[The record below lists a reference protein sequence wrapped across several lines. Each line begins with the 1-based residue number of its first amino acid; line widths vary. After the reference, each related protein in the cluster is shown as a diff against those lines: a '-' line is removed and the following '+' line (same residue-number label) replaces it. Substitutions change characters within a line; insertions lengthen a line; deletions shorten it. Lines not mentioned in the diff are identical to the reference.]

1 VSTESTTGLEAV
13 LRSRLL
19 NFSPLGN
26 GTTVAQEIGSTAS
39 GAGVDGTLYWDRAPD
54 NIDQLMAD
62 QELPLRWGVLR
73 LKNRRLGGDHGE
85 RDLMELEVMLYARPR
100 SQKAAMEGIAD
111 RMDQAMLRYSD
122 RTSGLVGTFPGRSRT
137 TLPPFK
143 EPADGDVV
151 QIMLEYTLVVWPAYL
166 TQYHDEPGE

>member
-1 VSTESTTGLEAV
+1 
-13 LRSRLL
+13 
-19 NFSPLGN
+19 
-26 GTTVAQEIGSTAS
+26 
-39 GAGVDGTLYWDRAPD
+39 
-54 NIDQLMAD
+54 MAD